1 MLKSNYYK
9 INKNLF
15 LFNCYLNS
23 KYRSLKHDNYFHIY
37 EKLFEKFKNKKI
49 VIVEIGV
56 SNGGSLFMWRKF
68 FGKKARIIGID
79 LNPTAKKWEKY
90 GFEIF
95 IGNQNDHSFWKF
107 FFKTIGKADIIID
120 DGGHSNNQMINTFHC
135 CHKNINNEGL
145 IIFEDTHASYL
156 KEFGN
161 PSNFS
166 FINFCFSIAH
176 KINYNFFGKNF
187 MYNYQKFIYKIEFY
201 QSVVV
206 FYINKNKSYKSNSI
220 DNKGIILNA
229 EDYRLKDKK
238 FFLFLEKYKIFL
250 KLYSTDKIYKTIKK
264 IYPLIKYFLFK
275 IDTKKI
281 KSYFN

>member
-1 MLKSNYYK
+1 MFKSNYYK
-9 INKNLF
+9 KNKNLF
-15 LFNCYLNS
+15 LFNCYLSS

-37 EKLFEKFKNKKI
+37 ENLFEKYKNKKI
-49 VIVEIGV
+49 VLVEIGV

-95 IGNQNDHSFWKF
+95 IGNQSDHTFWKF
-107 FFKTIGKADIIID
+107 FFKTVGKTDIIID

-135 CHKNINNEGL
+135 CYKNINNGGL
-145 IIFEDTHASYL
+145 LIFEDTHASYL

-166 FINFCFSIAH
+166 FINFCFSIVN
-176 KINYNFFGKNF
+176 KVNYNFFGKNF
-187 MYNYQKFIYKIEFY
+187 INNYHKFIYKIEFY
-201 QSVVV
+201 QSVVA
-206 FYINKNKSYKSNSI
+206 FYIDKNKSYKSNSV

-238 FFLFLEKYKIFL
+238 IFLFLEKYKTFL
-250 KLYSTDKIYKTIKK
+250 KLNSSDKIYKSIKK
-264 IYPLIKYFLFK
+264 IYPFIKYFLFK
-275 IDTKKI
+275 IDSKKI
-281 KSYFN
+281 RFFFK